1 MMQFKTLNVRIS
13 PDKLEEDQALL
24 NSFLSEVNTIKTEVA
39 FRSTPVE
46 AWAVAIF
53 YEIKTR
59 NYISQT
65 PYTDSIKDIPLTEE
79 ELLMER
85 YNKIRLWRNNKAAEL
100 NLKPFELC
108 SNEDI
113 ENIVGAEAKTQE
125 NVLKI
130 KGWGAKKLARMG
142 EDFLVFLAEV

>member
-1 MMQFKTLNVRIS
+1 MMQFKTLNVRIA
-13 PDKLEEDQALL
+13 PDKVVEDQALL
-24 NSFLSEVNTIKTEVA
+24 NTFLSEVNTIKTEVA
-39 FRSTPVE
+39 FQPTPVE
-46 AWAVAIF
+46 AWAIAIF
-53 YEIKTR
+53 YEVKSR
-59 NYISQT
+59 NFISQT
-65 PYTDSIKDIPLTEE
+65 PYTDSIMDIPATEE
-79 ELLMER
+79 QLLMER

-125 NVLKI
+125 DVIKI
-130 KGWGAKKLARMG
+130 KGWGTKKLARMG